1 MISGVLTGEG
11 WFMFLSLVVLIALC
25 LGSVGPKI
33 EARTEYDKPSE
44 AYAYAVQ
51 ARGRLSSE
59 TGSQVPQTPWL
70 AVDFGVQ
77 QRAKTWCPAFDADK
91 QTGEE
96 LYFLALLCRDA
107 RDYGKAK
114 VAVKHYLASS
124 EQENAPNARLLLA
137 LCRMMTE
144 TLDDAW
150 QTLRIVLQNDPIG
163 NGEELSIGSVIED
176 ESRTSEEKALQWS
189 LERYTTLLGRAQS
202 PPPDTSRVSYHW
214 VVLAGADLVHRYWLS
229 GDKRKADFTL
239 TELNVIAEAHKAE
252 VQGWLRQQLQW
263 ANMEM
268 KPAPAIPVL
277 KPLGIASDHKLI
289 EMGRVEVVSF
299 FFLGCAPCIE
309 EFHALSKL
317 QKRYPREKLLVV
329 DATTYEANTNG
340 ATSSHA
346 AIESSLNRAS
356 RKKAPDLAMIITS
369 PETFQNYHLTG
380 FPVVAVIDKAGRV
393 RYVGLDINFE
403 DDDPVGSLIS
413 QLVRE

>member
-1 MISGVLTGEG
+1 
-11 WFMFLSLVVLIALC
+11 MFLSFVVLIALSS
-25 LGSVGPKI
+25 GSTGPRI
-33 EARTEYDKPSE
+33 EARTEYAKPSE

-51 ARGRLSSE
+51 AKGRVNSDAR
-59 TGSQVPQTPWL
+59 SQVPQTPWL

-77 QRAKTWCPAFDADK
+77 QRAKTWCPVFDADK

-107 RDYGKAK
+107 GDYRRAK

-124 EQENAPNARLLLA
+124 EQEHAPNARLLLA
-137 LCRMMTE
+137 LCQMMTE
-144 TLDDAW
+144 TLDEAW

-163 NGEELSIGSVIED
+163 NGEGLSISSVIED

-202 PPPDTSRVSYHW
+202 PPPDTSGVSYHW
-214 VVLAGADLVHRYWLS
+214 VVLAGADLVHRYWLC
-229 GDKRKADFTL
+229 GDKGKADFTL
-239 TELNVIAEAHKAE
+239 TELNVLAEGHQSE
-252 VQGWLRQQLQW
+252 VEGWSLQQLQW

-277 KPLGIASDHKLI
+277 RPLGIASDHRLI

-309 EFHALSKL
+309 ELRTLNEL
-317 QKRYPREKLLVV
+317 QKRYPRERLLVA

-340 ATSSHA
+340 GTSSHT
-346 AIESSLNRAS
+346 AIQSNLNRVR
-356 RKKAPDLAMIITS
+356 RKKAPDIAMIITS
-369 PETFQNYHLTG
+369 PGAFQNYHLTG

-403 DDDPVGSLIS
+403 DDDPVGRLIS
-413 QLVRE
+413 QLLRE